1 MDFHSIPQ
9 FLCLFKKNIRF
20 HKIGKKSFAF
30 PNCILYNKAYCYE
43 TNGGVILLGR
53 FFSYYRPYKPL
64 FILDFSCA
72 IIAGILE
79 LAFPIAVNQVID
91 KIMPQNNF
99 RIILLACIGLLLF
112 YVINTGLQYIVVF
125 FGHKLGVLI
134 ETDMR
139 IELFEKLQSQ
149 SFEYYDEQKTG
160 KLLSRLTTD
169 LFDISEVAHHGPE
182 DVFITVMTLLGSFI
196 LMLNMHVKLAIATFI
211 LVPFITV
218 ALIFFNKKMTN
229 VNTQI
234 YESIAEFNAG
244 VEAAVTGIRVTQS
257 FANEAYEN
265 TKFNGLSNLYKR
277 AKLMFYKVMAVSSAY
292 NYLMIRLINLFALVF
307 GAYYTLQGE
316 LTNGEFVGFIL
327 LSNVFIRPI
336 EKVNNMIEDYPK
348 GIAGFKRLTEE
359 LDKNTTVVD
368 QHDAIDVAN
377 LQGAISYQEISFSYA
392 DHTKVLD
399 HLNLDIPAGETVA
412 FVGESGSGKT
422 TLCNLLPRFY
432 EPSSGKI
439 TIDGIDI
446 QKMTL
451 ASLREQIGTVQQD
464 VFLFPGTMREN
475 IAYGKLDATEEEI
488 EQAVGLAHLTG
499 VIERMSDG
507 LDTVI
512 GERGVKLSGG
522 QKQRVAIARMFLKNP
537 PILILDEATSAL
549 DTETEEVIQESLN
562 SLAAGR
568 TTLIIA
574 HRLAT
579 IKHATRIIVM
589 SEAGILEEGTHE
601 ELMEKEGHYKKLYDA
616 QFHD

>member
-1 MDFHSIPQ
+1 M
-9 FLCLFKKNIRF
+9 
-20 HKIGKKSFAF
+20 
-30 PNCILYNKAYCYE
+30 
-43 TNGGVILLGR
+43 LGR

-368 QHDAIDVAN
+368 QPDAIDVAN

-589 SEAGILEEGTHE
+589 SEAGILEEGTQE

>member
-1 MDFHSIPQ
+1 M
-9 FLCLFKKNIRF
+9 
-20 HKIGKKSFAF
+20 
-30 PNCILYNKAYCYE
+30 
-43 TNGGVILLGR
+43 
-53 FFSYYRPYKPL
+53 YYRT
-64 FILDFSCA
+64 DFSCA

-368 QHDAIDVAN
+368 QPDAIDVAN

>member
-1 MDFHSIPQ
+1 M
-9 FLCLFKKNIRF
+9 
-20 HKIGKKSFAF
+20 
-30 PNCILYNKAYCYE
+30 E
-43 TNGGVILLGR
+43 GGDLLKR
-53 FFSYYRPYKPL
+53 FFSYYRPYKSL

-72 IIAGILE
+72 IVAGILE

-112 YVINTGLQYIVVF
+112 YIVNTVLQYIVVF

-139 IELFEKLQSQ
+139 DELFKKLQSQ
-149 SFEYYDEQKTG
+149 SFAYYDEQKTG

-229 VNTQI
+229 VNTEI

-265 TKFNGLSNLYKR
+265 TRFTRLSQLYKR
-277 AKLMFYKVMAVSSAY
+277 AKLMFYKVMAISSAY

-307 GAYYTLQGE
+307 GAYYTIQGQ

-359 LDKNTTVVD
+359 LDRNSTIVD
-368 QHDAIDVAN
+368 LPDAIDVESLKGN
-377 LQGAISYQEISFSYA
+377 ISYQDISFSYA
-392 DHTKVLD
+392 DNTKVLD
-399 HLNLDIPAGETVA
+399 HFNLEITAGETVA

-439 TIDGIDI
+439 TIDGVDI
-446 QKMTL
+446 QKVTL

-464 VFLFPGTMREN
+464 VFLFPGTIREN
-475 IAYGKLDATEEEI
+475 IIYGKLDASQKEI
-488 EQAVGLAHLTG
+488 EHAIDLAHLRG
-499 VIERMSDG
+499 VIDHMSEG
-507 LDTVI
+507 LDTII

-549 DTETEEVIQESLN
+549 DTETEQLIQGSLN
-562 SLAAGR
+562 SLAKGR

-579 IKHATRIIVM
+579 IKQATRIIVM
-589 SEAGILEEGTHE
+589 SDKGILEEGTHE
-601 ELMEKEGHYKKLYDA
+601 ELMAKAGHYKKLYDA
-616 QFHD
+616 QFHV